1 MDSFAFFFSPLG
13 REASGAE
20 FGLSEREG
28 ERRHEDLWPELR
40 RVSRIFLASLARLE
54 REGAVWFGLVWIG
67 GCLYLY
73 AALPSLRICLKFRA
87 PFRR

>member
-20 FGLSEREG
+20 FGLSSEREG

-54 REGAVWFGLVWIG
+54 REGLFGLD
-67 GCLYLY
+67 LYG
-73 AALPSLRICLKFRA
+73 
-87 PFRR
+87 

>member
-20 FGLSEREG
+20 FGLSSEREG

-40 RVSRIFLASLARLE
+40 RVSRIFLASLALLE
-54 REGAVWFGLVWIG
+54 RGGKGRGCLVWT
-67 GCLYLY
+67 CMDRWVSVSVCSLAVLAYL
-73 AALPSLRICLKFRA
+73 LKI
-87 PFRR
+87 